1 MKPEVLASL
10 FGLQGKVALVTD
22 SGGLASVD
30 VAPLLADCGASV
42 IVADSD
48 AAAGARL
55 AAAIGGSVQALETD
69 IESEPA
75 VRHLFEKVQAR
86 HGRLDI
92 LVNCA
97 GLNANQP
104 YAEASLEQF
113 DAMVSLNYRSAFML
127 MREALPLMK
136 RGGGGRI
143 VNVTTMGA
151 LHPVLHGNQGYCSSR
166 AAVTMLTR
174 AVAMDHARD
183 RILANVVMPGAIA
196 GKTRFHPGTQQALQ
210 AGRGLEGPGMD
221 AEHRLP
227 LGYGSGRDIAAAV
240 LYLAG
245 PAGAYITGQSIVLDG
260 GFLTH

>member
-1 MKPEVLASL
+1 VKAEVLAGL
-10 FGLQGKVALVTD
+10 FGLQGKVAMVTD

-30 VAPLLADCGASV
+30 VAPLLADCGATV
-42 IVADSD
+42 VVADSD
-48 AAAGARL
+48 RAAGAKL
-55 AAAIGGSVQALETD
+55 AASIGGEAQALEAD

-75 VRHLFEKVQAR
+75 VRQLFEQLRAR

-104 YAEASLEQF
+104 YAEATLEQF
-113 DAMVSLNYRSAFML
+113 DAMVSLNYRSVFML
-127 MREALPLMK
+127 MRGAVPLMK
-136 RGGGGRI
+136 QGGGGRI
-143 VNVTTMGA
+143 VNISTMGA

-210 AGRGLEGPGMD
+210 AGRGFGGPG
-221 AEHRLP
+221 AEAERRLP

-245 PAGAYITGQSIVLDG
+245 PAGAYITGQSLVLDG